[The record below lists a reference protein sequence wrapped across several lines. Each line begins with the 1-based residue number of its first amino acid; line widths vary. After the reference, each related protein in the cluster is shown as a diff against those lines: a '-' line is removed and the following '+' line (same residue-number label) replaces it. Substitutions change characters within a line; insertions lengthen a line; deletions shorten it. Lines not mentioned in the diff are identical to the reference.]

1 MRTVE
6 GDVVGDDSF
15 FLDEPY
21 GKDWSW
27 DDLQWDY
34 GAPVSAL
41 TFNDNTA
48 RAYHPRRRI
57 RARSHRGRMDA

>member
-1 MRTVE
+1 MDILDLLALQVEQSGVRAVE
-6 GDVVGDDSF
+6 GSVVGDDSF

-21 GKDWSW
+21 GACWAW

-41 TFNDNTA
+41 TFNENTVN
-48 RAYHPRRRI
+48 
-57 RARSHRGRMDA
+57 